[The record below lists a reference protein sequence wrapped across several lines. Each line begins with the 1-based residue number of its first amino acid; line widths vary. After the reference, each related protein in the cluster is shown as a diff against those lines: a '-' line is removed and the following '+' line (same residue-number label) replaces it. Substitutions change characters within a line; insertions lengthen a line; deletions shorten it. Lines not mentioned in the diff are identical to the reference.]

1 MSNQLDF
8 GGRPSETND
17 GGLFLCGGAGGEI
30 EEDRERWPASVDA
43 SLRARRGGG
52 QNSAAR

>member
-1 MSNQLDF
+1 LSNQLDF